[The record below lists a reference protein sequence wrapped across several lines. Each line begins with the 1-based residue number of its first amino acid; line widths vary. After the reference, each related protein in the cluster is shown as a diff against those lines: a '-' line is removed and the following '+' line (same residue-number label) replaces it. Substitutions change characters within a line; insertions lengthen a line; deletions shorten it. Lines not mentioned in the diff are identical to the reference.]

1 MNCAKPF
8 LRKKKKGWEMFL
20 LNEREEEKHFC
31 KRAKSSVNCDG
42 LLICLAPEAVRVTGP
57 IVIK

>member
-1 MNCAKPF
+1 MNCAKHF
-8 LRKKKKGWEMFL
+8 LKKKKKNGWEVFL
-20 LNEREEEKHFC
+20 LKEREKHFC

-42 LLICLAPEAVRVTGP
+42 LLIRLAPEAVRVTGS